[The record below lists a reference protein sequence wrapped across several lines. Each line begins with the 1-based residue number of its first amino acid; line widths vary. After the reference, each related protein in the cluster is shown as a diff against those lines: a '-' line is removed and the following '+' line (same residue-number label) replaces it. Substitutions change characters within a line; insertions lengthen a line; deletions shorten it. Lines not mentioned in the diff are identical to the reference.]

1 MMDKDRFSSDEERFL
16 FLAPGS
22 REVQIFCDSLSRVGM
37 SGFPCADVAELCA
50 QLEIG
55 AAGAIISEEA
65 FAAEDVSPLVK
76 LLQEQPPWSDVP
88 VLFLTHGGVDSPV
101 ARRAMEL
108 LGNVVLI
115 EHPLQEATLVSVA
128 NAGLRMRRRQYQARD
143 HMTML
148 AAALQAA
155 EKASRAKS
163 EFLANMSHEIRTPMT
178 VFLGALEHLLLID
191 HSPERRYLLEM
202 ADESGKRLHALIE
215 NILDVSRIE
224 AHRIVLV
231 KEPFDPRACL
241 QEVMESLHPSPGGIH
256 LRFVT
261 DVAPDVPRIIL
272 GDSSRLGQVLTHLVG
287 NAVKFTPEGLIRIS
301 LCLRGDFLE
310 FSVADSGIG
319 IPEGKRDL
327 VFQRFSQVDSSFDRQ
342 YGGSGLGLAIS
353 KGLVELMGG
362 AISVRSGEGGG
373 CVFTFTVPLTNVE
386 MKRPAGA
393 EIPQTPFSKGN
404 SEARILLADD
414 EAMIRTMLT
423 LMLARSGWKAETAET
438 GLDAVEKWKAGNF
451 DILFM
456 DLQMPEM
463 NGLEATREIRSREA
477 ESARHTCIVGLTAHT
492 LLDIRD
498 DCLKAGMDRVL
509 TKPVQIKDLVSA
521 IESCLTP

>member
-1 MMDKDRFSSDEERFL
+1 MMDDDRFSSTEERFL
-16 FLAPGS
+16 FLAPIA
-22 REVQIFCDSLSRVGM
+22 REVQIFCDSLSRAGM
-37 SGFPCADVAELCA
+37 SGVPCADVAELCA

-55 AAGAIISEEA
+55 AAGAIISDEA

-76 LLQEQPPWSDVP
+76 LLQEQPPWSDLP
-88 VLFLTHGGVDSPV
+88 VLLLTHGGPDSPV
-101 ARRAMEL
+101 ARRTMEL

-148 AAALQAA
+148 AESREAA
-155 EKASRAKS
+155 ENASRAKS

-191 HSPERRYLLEM
+191 HSPERRHLLEM

-224 AHRIVLV
+224 ARRIVLV
-231 KEPFDPRACL
+231 EEPFDPRACL
-241 QEVMESLHPSPGGIH
+241 QEVMESFHPPPGGKH

-261 DVAPDVPRIIL
+261 DVAPDVPQIIL

-287 NAVKFTPEGLIRIS
+287 NAVKFTPEGVIRVS
-301 LCLRGDFLE
+301 LCLRGDLLE

-327 VFQRFSQVDSSFDRQ
+327 VFRRFSQVDSSFGRQ

-362 AISVRSGEGGG
+362 EISVRSREGGG
-373 CVFTFTVPLTNVE
+373 SVFTFTVPLKNVE

-393 EIPQTPFSKGN
+393 EIPQTSCSDKN
-404 SEARILLADD
+404 SGARILLVDD
-414 EAMIRTMLT
+414 EAMIRTMLSM
-423 LMLARSGWKAETAET
+423 MLARRGWRTETAET
-438 GLDAVEKWKAGNF
+438 GLDAVEKWKTGNF

-492 LLDIRD
+492 RQDIWD

-521 IESCLTP
+521 IESCLPL